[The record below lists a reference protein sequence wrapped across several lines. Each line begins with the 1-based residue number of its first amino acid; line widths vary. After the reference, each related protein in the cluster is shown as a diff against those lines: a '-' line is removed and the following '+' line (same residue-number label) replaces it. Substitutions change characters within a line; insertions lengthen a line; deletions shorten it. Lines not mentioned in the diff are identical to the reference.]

1 MPEYILAKYNYW
13 IYVVLM
19 MIGLYAMMGKRNL
32 VKKLIG
38 MNIFQT
44 SIILLFVSSGV
55 KKDGATVPILMG
67 AGHGHEAQLIQAS
80 DYMNPLPHVLM
91 LTAIVVAIATTGVA
105 LATLILIYK
114 RYHTLEED
122 EIMAIRKESRA
133 YKTPRVLSPTD

>member
-1 MPEYILAKYNYW
+1 MSLDYILAKYNYW

-44 SIILLFVSSGV
+44 SIILFYVSMGV
-55 KKDGATVPILMG
+55 KRGGATVPILK
-67 AGHGHEAQLIQAS
+67 GHGPGAELIQAA
-80 DYMNPLPHVLM
+80 DYLNPLPHVLM
-91 LTAIVVAIATTGVA
+91 LTAIVVSIATTGVA
-105 LATLILIYK
+105 LAALILIYK

-122 EIMAIRKESRA
+122 EIMVLRREEPS
-133 YKTPRVLSPTD
+133 YKTMGQ